1 MGIPQG
7 SSLSPILYILYNN
20 DLLDI
25 SKKGKQ
31 LGLDFID
38 DILYEVQNKMAMM
51 NAGELEQLLIKSE
64 K

>member
-1 MGIPQG
+1 MSIPQR

-38 DILYEVQNKMAMM
+38 DILYEVQNKSVMM
-51 NAGELEQLLIKSE
+51 NADELEQLLIKSE

>member
-1 MGIPQG
+1 MDISRG

-20 DLLDI
+20 DLLNI

-38 DILYEVQNKMAMM
+38 DILYEVQNKMALM
-51 NAGELEQLLIKSE
+51 NAGELE
-64 K
+64 